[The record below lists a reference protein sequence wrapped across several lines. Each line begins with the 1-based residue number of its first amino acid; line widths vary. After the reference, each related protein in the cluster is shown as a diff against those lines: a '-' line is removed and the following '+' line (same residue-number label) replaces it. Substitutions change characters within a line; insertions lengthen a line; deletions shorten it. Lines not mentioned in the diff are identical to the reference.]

1 MPDIVLIGAGRVA
14 THLAAALVREG
25 LSPVAVCSRTLASAR
40 RLVARLGDAVEA
52 LDDISRLPRADLY
65 IYAVKDDALPAMA
78 DAVGRRFPDALH
90 IHTSGSTALDV
101 FPQVCTC
108 CGVMYPMQTFS
119 ADRPVDMRRVPLFIE
134 GRNAQSIERVTNLAH
149 RLSDHVQPLD
159 STRRRALHLAA
170 VFACNFVNHCYALAA
185 QVVEQ
190 QAGVTWQTLLPLVDE
205 TAAKVHQLHPIQAQT
220 GPAVRMD
227 RRIIGIHEAMLAAEP
242 DVADIYH
249 MMSRSIHRMAQR
261 DDPESTVCQEKEAPQ
276 P

>member
-1 MPDIVLIGAGRVA
+1 MSDIALIGAGRVA

-25 LSPVAVCSRTLASAR
+25 LPPVAVCSRTMPSAQRLAVR
-40 RLVARLGDAVEA
+40 IGGAVEA
-52 LDDISRLPRADLY
+52 MDDTVRLPRADVY
-65 IYAVKDDALPAMA
+65 IYAVKDDALPALA

-101 FPQVCTC
+101 FPDVCTR
-108 CGVMYPMQTFS
+108 CGVLYPMQTFS
-119 ADRPVDMRRVPLFIE
+119 ADRPVDFRRVPLFIE
-134 GRNAQSIERVTNLAH
+134 GRNAQSIDRLTRLAQ

-190 QAGVTWQTLLPLVDE
+190 QAGVPWQTLLPLVDE

-220 GPAVRMD
+220 GPAIRMD
-227 RRIIGIHEAMLAAEP
+227 QRIIGIHEAMLSADPDAAE
-242 DVADIYH
+242 IYR
-249 MMSRSIHRMAQR
+249 MMSRSIHRMAQS
-261 DDPESTVCQEKEAPQ
+261 DDPESPVGQEKDTPK